1 VFYVSLLPK
10 LMYTGNNHFTPS
22 KDAKYCD
29 EHICMSVCPLAYF
42 KNHMSRLHKIFCT
55 LAVAMVWS
63 FS

>member
-1 VFYVSLLPK
+1 
-10 LMYTGNNHFTPS
+10 MYTGNNHFTPS